1 MYLVFSLDTFV
12 LDLRLELS
20 KMLKLA
26 RFSVGDN
33 FNRYTILNIYT
44 LTGYEENIVGGGL
57 VVVIGE
63 H

>member
-33 FNRYTILNIYT
+33 FNTQYLQYLPPSLTEIGFLN
-44 LTGYEENIVGGGL
+44 
-57 VVVIGE
+57 
-63 H
+63 